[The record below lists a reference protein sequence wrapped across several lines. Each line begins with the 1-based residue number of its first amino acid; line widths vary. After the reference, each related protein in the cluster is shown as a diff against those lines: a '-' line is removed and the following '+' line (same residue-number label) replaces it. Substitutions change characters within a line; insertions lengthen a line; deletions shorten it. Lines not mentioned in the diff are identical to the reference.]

1 MPRAQSAD
9 GLFHDFPDG
18 TDPAVIDR
26 VMRDYA
32 QSNKP
37 AAPEKVYYNDAGQPF
52 TKSGKPVPQQK
63 PDSGYTG
70 SILPFRRD
78 DAGLHLAVPEA
89 VASPWRGAVTGGQRA
104 SGVGEAGQD
113 PLRPFSQDRD
123 TLGAAML
130 GIGTTPGS
138 GLAPAQRAPLEGGH
152 RLRDRYFSTVKPGGI
167 DTAGERDIFERNL
180 QTGLGKIVERSG
192 AEDVPLP
199 RTLEDFGKATA
210 DTKKWLYGQYSGWAA
225 EAEQQGARVDA
236 GPAIQRMAAIAH
248 DPLADTE
255 ARNAARALLNGV
267 PSGGKV
273 SLSPTQA
280 EDWVTR
286 LNAKSGDFADR
297 AKGAAQAFREAG
309 AALREELIGAVEG
322 QGFKRYG
329 ELRRGYGSLSEFETS
344 LSRAVQRDLNR
355 GAAAPGATEMIAG
368 GVAAAG
374 HPLVALVPESLKWIG
389 RWWKSPDRATRQMF
403 REVQPRPGRGIS
415 GAAVPVGAA
424 AAPEVAGS
432 AGEAGDDMLPAVLQM
447 MFGAGQQPVSP
458 P

>member
-1 MPRAQSAD
+1 MTTAEEL
-9 GLFHDFPDG
+9 GLV
-18 TDPAVIDR
+18 A
-26 VMRDYA
+26 
-32 QSNKP
+32 P
-37 AAPEKVYYNDAGQPF
+37 AATKKTTAADLGLAAPDKVYTNDAGLPF
-52 TKSGKPVPQQK
+52 TLSGKPAPEQK
-63 PDSGYTG
+63 SDSSYTG

-78 DAGLHLAVPEA
+78 ESGLHLAVPEA
-89 VASPWRGAVTGGQRA
+89 IASPYRGAVTGGRRA
-104 SGVGEAGQD
+104 RGVGEQGQD

-123 TLGAAML
+123 TLAAAML

-138 GLAPAQRAPLEGGH
+138 APAQRPPLEGGH
-152 RLRDRYFSTVKPGGI
+152 RLRDRFFSAAKPGGI
-167 DTAGERDIFERNL
+167 DTAGERDAFERAL
-180 QTGLGKIVERSG
+180 QTGLGKIVERGG
-192 AEDVPLP
+192 AENVPLP

-210 DTKKWLYGQYSGWAA
+210 ETKSWLYQQYSGWAA

-236 GPAIQRMAAIAH
+236 GPALKRMTDLAR

-255 ARNAARALLNGV
+255 ARNAARALLSEA
-267 PSGGKV
+267 PSGGNV
-273 SLSPTQA
+273 YLSPTKA
-280 EDWVTR
+280 EEWVAR
-286 LNAKSGDFADR
+286 FNSRSGDFADR

-403 REVQPRPGRGIS
+403 RDVQPRPGRGIS
-415 GAAVPVGAA
+415 GAAVPAGAA
-424 AAPEVAGS
+424 AAPAVAGS
-432 AGEAGDDMLPAVLQM
+432 AGEAGDDMLPGVLQM
-447 MFGAGQQPVSP
+447 MFGAGQMPVP
-458 P
+458 PP